1 MSTRLLFVSMVLGL
15 TIALPAHANQNLAQA
30 SASATQGEDPSRL
43 EQKVA
48 WSYVGGSVGLSDYT
62 LSCSGGLQCA
72 DRDVGFKIYGGSR
85 INRIV
90 GFELGYLDLGKVE
103 FTGGDAKARGVS
115 ASLLFNAAIG
125 AASGVHAK
133 VGTTYG
139 RTHVNSLEPGA
150 PTGGETDFGLSYGL
164 GVTAGLSRNWQLRA
178 DWDRYKFEF
187 ASGDRHINL
196 YSVGLQYRF

>member
-1 MSTRLLFVSMVLGL
+1 MTTRLLFAGMAFGL
-15 TIALPAHANQNLAQA
+15 TIALPVYANQNLAQA
-30 SASATQGEDPSRL
+30 SASATQGGDSSLPG
-43 EQKVA
+43 QKVA
-48 WSYVGGSVGLSDYT
+48 RSYVGGSAGFSDYT

-72 DRDVGFKIYGGSR
+72 DRDVGLKIYAGSR
-85 INRIV
+85 INNIL

-103 FTGGDAKARGVS
+103 FAGGDATARGVN

-139 RTHVNSLEPGA
+139 RTDVSSLEPGA

-187 ASGDRHINL
+187 ASGDREIDL

>member
-1 MSTRLLFVSMVLGL
+1 MTTRLLFASMALGL
-15 TIALPAHANQNLAQA
+15 MIALPAHAHQNLAQA
-30 SASATQGEDPSRL
+30 SEAAAQGNDHSRL
-43 EQKVA
+43 DQKM
-48 WSYVGGSVGLSDYT
+48 SGGYVGGSAGLSDYT
-62 LSCSGGLQCA
+62 LSCSGGLQCV

-85 INRIV
+85 INNIA

-103 FTGGDAKARGVS
+103 FAGGDATARGFN

-125 AASGVHAK
+125 TASGVHAK

-139 RTHVNSLEPGA
+139 WTHVSSLEPGA
-150 PTGGETDFGLSYGL
+150 PKGREADFGLSYGL
-164 GVTAGLSRNWQLRA
+164 GATAGLSRNWQLRA

-187 ASGDRHINL
+187 AGGDRVINL